1 MESKGAEAP
10 PRDGGGE
17 GRMSKHIGFLSSISF
32 VKDNVPVGIW
42 VYLWAFYLVP
52 LVYIFIFASVSY
64 CLDDL

>member
-32 VKDNVPVGIW
+32 VKDNVSK
-42 VYLWAFYLVP
+42 YRKEKRRN
-52 LVYIFIFASVSY
+52 
-64 CLDDL
+64 